1 MEYIPIF
8 FIFLLIYLI
17 NNLFLKKN
25 LISNYSGQLHQTF
38 TGKEKVPLSGGIFIL
53 IFCSF
58 IFFSLG
64 YLYVF
69 FIFFIF
75 LIGLFSDL
83 NIISSVKIRFLTQVI
98 IVSIFVYLLDITVEP
113 TRVDLIDNILSNK
126 SLSLIFSI
134 FCLLIV
140 INGSN
145 FIDGLNGLVLGY
157 YSLIFGLLLKLNFF
171 SQINI
176 DSLDLNYFGLVIIYL
191 YFLNLFNRLF
201 IGDSGAYLLGLFF
214 ALLLIK
220 IYELDNN
227 FSPFFVILLLW
238 MPCFE
243 NLFSIIR
250 KFVNKTSPTSP
261 DNSHFHQL
269 FFLFIRK
276 NFNIKN
282 HFANNLSSTII
293 LFYNLVIF
301 YLASTDIY
309 NTKFQILLISLN
321 IIVYLYTYKILLNYK
336 TKNL

>member
-8 FIFLLIYLI
+8 FIFALIYLV
-17 NNLFLKKN
+17 NNFFLKKN

-53 IFCSF
+53 IFCLF

-64 YLYVF
+64 YLYIF

-75 LIGLFSDL
+75 LIGIFSDL
-83 NIISSVKIRFLTQVI
+83 NIINSVKIRFLTQVI
-98 IVSIFVYLLDITVEP
+98 IVSIFVYLLDVTVGS
-113 TRVDLIDNILSNK
+113 TRIDYIDLILSIK

-171 SQINI
+171 SGINI
-176 DSLDLNYFGLVIIYL
+176 DNLHLIYFGLALIYL
-191 YFLNLFNRLF
+191 YFLNLLNRLF
-201 IGDSGAYLLGLFF
+201 IGDSGAYLLGLVF

-227 FSPFFVILLLW
+227 FTPFFVILLLW

-261 DNSHFHQL
+261 DNNHFHQL
-269 FFLFIRK
+269 FFLYVKK
-276 NFNIKN
+276 NFNLK
-282 HFANNLSSTII
+282 HHSANNLSSAII
-293 LFYNLVIF
+293 LFYNFIIF
-301 YLASTDIY
+301 YFASSDIY
-309 NTKFQILLISLN
+309 NTKFQILLISFN
-321 IIVYLYTYKILLNYK
+321 IVVYLYTYKILLNYK